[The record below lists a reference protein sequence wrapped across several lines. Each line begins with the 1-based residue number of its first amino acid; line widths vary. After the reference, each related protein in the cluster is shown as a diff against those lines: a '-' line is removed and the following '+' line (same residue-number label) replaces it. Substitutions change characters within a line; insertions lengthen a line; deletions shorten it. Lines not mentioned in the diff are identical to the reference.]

1 MSIAALIVAAGRG
14 TRASSKA
21 STGVG
26 MGGSSELPKQF
37 QSIGGQ
43 PVLCRTLT
51 IFAQNP
57 AIDLIA
63 IVIHPD
69 YEPMVSE
76 FITQFPD
83 SKIILVHGSNTRQKS
98 VFAGLQALQSHAP
111 SQVLIHDAAR
121 PFLDE
126 PLCGRVIDGL
136 KSHQGALPA
145 LAVTDTLKRATGG
158 KDGAIETIDR
168 SHLYGAQTPQGF
180 HYQPIC
186 EAHEAAARSGRDDF
200 TDDASIAEWHGL
212 STTIVEG
219 NRENI
224 KITTAEDLQAADLKL
239 KVEDILQNAHPTQT
253 PAHTATQQ
261 MEYRTGSGFD
271 VHRFDEGNAVT
282 LCGVE
287 IPHTKSLKG
296 HSDADVGLHA
306 LTDAILGAIG
316 EGDIGTHFP
325 PTDARWKGAA
335 SDQFLIH
342 AANLVRQRHGKLV
355 HIDVTLICEAPKIGP
370 HRDAMTARLS
380 EILAL
385 TPDRISIKATTT
397 EGLGFAGRGE
407 GIAAMA
413 SATIA
418 LPLHQLEIQS
428 GE

>member
-1 MSIAALIVAAGRG
+1 MTIAALIVAAGRG

-21 STGVG
+21 PAGDG
-26 MGGSSELPKQF
+26 MGETGELPKQF
-37 QSIGGQ
+37 QPIGGQ

-69 YEPMVSE
+69 YEPMVLE

-83 SKIILVHGSNTRQKS
+83 SNIILVHGSDTRQKS

-121 PFLDE
+121 PFLDQ
-126 PLCGRVIDGL
+126 PLCRRVIDGL
-136 KSHQGALPA
+136 KNHQGALPA
-145 LAVTDTLKRATGG
+145 LAVTDTLKRVEG
-158 KDGAIETIDR
+158 GAIETIDR

-180 HYQPIC
+180 HYQPIY

-212 STTIVEG
+212 SITIVEG
-219 NRENI
+219 QRENI
-224 KITTAEDLQAADLKL
+224 KITTAADLLAADLKL

-253 PAHTATQQ
+253 PAQTPAQTATQQ

-271 VHRFDEGNAVT
+271 VHRFDDGNAVM
-282 LCGVE
+282 LCGIE
-287 IPHTKSLKG
+287 IPHSKSLKG

-325 PTDARWKGAA
+325 PSDARWKGAA

-342 AANLVRQRHGKLV
+342 AANLVRQHHGKLV

-370 HRDAMTARLS
+370 HRDAMIARMS
-380 EILAL
+380 EILEL
-385 TPDRISIKATTT
+385 SPDRISIKATTT

-418 LPLHQLEIQS
+418 LPLI
-428 GE
+428 